1 MHLCAP
7 CENVSPAGFEYH
19 CLAIN
24 IQMNNSFISVLIIS
38 MCCPLNSVLV
48 IPFNLVNTA
57 V

>member
-7 CENVSPAGFEYH
+7 CENVSHAGFEYH